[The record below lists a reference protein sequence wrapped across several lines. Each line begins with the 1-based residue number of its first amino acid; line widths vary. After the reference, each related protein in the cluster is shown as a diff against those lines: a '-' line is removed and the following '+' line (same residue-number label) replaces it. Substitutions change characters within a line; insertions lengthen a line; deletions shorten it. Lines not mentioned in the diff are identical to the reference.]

1 MLKKFPKSEISYT
14 LKIST
19 ENKKFLKAAEKV
31 AFDKVHRKKI
41 KFNISRY
48 DAAVEKGKGIYKD
61 LDLARNRAGH
71 IKYKTINEL
80 EKHLVEFENNF
91 QSNGGKII
99 WARNTNEALKEI
111 LTIVKSHEIKAMVK
125 SKSMI
130 TEEIELNDFLE
141 KNGVDSLETDLGEFI
156 VQQAGQKPY
165 HIVTPAMHMSK
176 EDIAALYHEKFEVAE
191 NLTPEELT
199 IYTRELLRE
208 KFVAADLG
216 VSGANFLIAD
226 TGSIALTE
234 NEGNAMLTM
243 SFPKIHIA
251 ISGIEKIIP
260 YLTDL
265 DLYWP
270 LLATHGT
277 GQLMT
282 VYNSIISG
290 PRKENEKDGPEEM
303 YLVLLDNGRT
313 DLLAK
318 ERQRQALSCIKCG
331 ACLNA
336 CPIYKNVGGH
346 SYNTTYSGPIGSV
359 ITPHLKDF
367 KTYKHLS
374 FACTVCGKCTE
385 VCPVKIPLHEL
396 LLVNRNDAVKNG
408 YFTFIE
414 QQGIKWSTL
423 ALNSRKI
430 VDMVS
435 GKTKNI
441 LAKTFTPNAWGPRRE
456 LPKMAEKSFSQQWQ
470 DKKGKE

>member
-1 MLKKFPKSEISYT
+1 MKRSVQNKEF
-14 LKIST
+14 LKI
-19 ENKKFLKAAEKV
+19 AEKV
-31 AFDKVHRKKI
+31 AFDEEHRKKL

-48 DAAVEKGKGIYKD
+48 DAAVTRGKKIYKN
-61 LDLARNRAGH
+61 LEMARQTAGY
-71 IKYKTINEL
+71 IKYKVINDL
-80 EKHLVEFENNF
+80 EKYLVEFEKNYLK
-91 QSNGGKII
+91 NGGKII
-99 WARNTNEALKEI
+99 WARDAGEALAEI
-111 LTIVKSHEIKAMVK
+111 LTIVKKHGLKAMVK

-130 TEEIELNDFLE
+130 TEEIELNAFLE
-141 KNGVDSLETDLGEFI
+141 KNGVEAVETDLGEFI

-176 EDIAALYHEKFEVAE
+176 EEIAALYHEKFGVEE
-191 NLTPEELT
+191 NLSPEQLT
-199 IYTRELLRE
+199 NYTRELLRD

-226 TGSIALTE
+226 TGSVALTE
-234 NEGNAMLTM
+234 NEGNALLTM
-243 SFPKIHIA
+243 SFPKVHIA

-260 YLTDL
+260 SLTDL

-313 DLLAK
+313 ELLAK

-336 CPIYKNVGGH
+336 CPVYKNVGGH
-346 SYNTTYSGPIGSV
+346 TYATTYSGPIGSV

-367 KTYKHLS
+367 KSFKHLS
-374 FACTVCGKCTE
+374 YASSLCGKCTE

-408 YFTFIE
+408 YFTFMEHQSIR
-414 QQGIKWSTL
+414 WSTF
-423 ALNSRKI
+423 ALQSRKML
-430 VDMVS
+430 DMAG
-435 GKTKNI
+435 GKSKNM
-441 LAKTFTPNAWGPRRE
+441 AAGMFASKTWGPRRE
-456 LPKMAEKSFSQQWQ
+456 LPQIAEKSFSQLWKEKTAGK
-470 DKKGKE
+470 DK